1 MNADSRQTGSQGAD
15 GSAGERPLD
24 FGVFFFAAVGDRAQ
38 ETYRLMLDAARRA
51 DELGFGF
58 VSTPERHFHRFGGA
72 FPNPAVTS
80 AAIAA
85 VTSRIQIRAGSV
97 VTPLHPAA
105 RIVEDFAMVDG
116 ISNGRVAISVGSGWN
131 VNDFVIAPEK
141 YETRREQM
149 IKDVNGH
156 PDRLAHRSLELP
168 QPAGRRD
175 HAARLP
181 APGADDLSV
190 WVTASRSEG
199 TFREAGRLGCNILT
213 HLENQDVESLSD
225 KIALYRTARAEAG
238 WDGPGKVTVMMHT
251 YVADD
256 AAEAREVGGG
266 ALRDHLL
273 SAIDLEAL
281 AVEAGRPDERQQAGP
296 RGALRGERP
305 AQARRARRQPL
316 PVRELADRLGRG
328 VHRRPPAGCARPAST
343 RSPAWWTSSPTR
355 SWCSPP
361 WSASPRSAARPPLL
375 PSRCSPPDPPA
386 PTPRKSPPHP
396 ASPHP

>member
-149 IKDVNGH
+149 IKDVTDIRTAWRTGH
-156 PDRLAHRSLELP
+156 WTGPNPLGAETTLP
-168 QPAGRRD
+168 VFPRPVQ
-175 HAARLP
+175 
-181 APGADDLSV
+181 DDLSV

-266 ALRDHLL
+266 ALRDYLL

-281 AVEAGRPDERQQAGP
+281 AVEAGGRMSGNKQGREVLSAVS
-296 RGALRGERP
+296 
-305 AQARRARRQPL
+305 AQRKLAELGVNRYLSGNSLIGSVEECTETARRVRAAGVDEIACLVDFVADPELVLASLERVAAVRREAAAPAE
-316 PVRELADRLGRG
+316 PVLA
-328 VHRRPPAGCARPAST
+328 A
-343 RSPAWWTSSPTR
+343 
-355 SWCSPP
+355 
-361 WSASPRSAARPPLL
+361 
-375 PSRCSPPDPPA
+375 
-386 PTPRKSPPHP
+386 
-396 ASPHP
+396 

>member
-85 VTSRIQIRAGSV
+85 VTGRIQIRAGSV

-116 ISNGRVAISVGSGWN
+116 ISGGRVAISVGSGWN
-131 VNDFVIAPEK
+131 VNDFVIAPDK
-141 YETRREQM
+141 YENRREQM
-149 IKDVNGH
+149 IKDVGDIRTAWRTGH
-156 PDRLAHRSLELP
+156 WTGPNPLGVETTLP
-168 QPAGRRD
+168 VFPRPVQ
-175 HAARLP
+175 
-181 APGADDLSV
+181 DDLSV

-213 HLENQDVESLSD
+213 HLENQDVESLGD
-225 KIALYRTARAEAG
+225 KIALYRAARAEAG
-238 WDGPGKVTVMMHT
+238 WEGPGTITVMMHT

-256 AAEAREVGGG
+256 ADEARRVGGG
-266 ALRDHLL
+266 SLRDYLL

-281 AVEAGRPDERQQAGP
+281 AVEAGGRMSGNKQGREVLSAVK
-296 RGALRGERP
+296 
-305 AQARRARRQPL
+305 AQRKLAELGLNRYLSGNSLIGSVEECTETARRVRAAGVDEIACLVDFVADPELVLASLERVAAVRREAATAAEPA
-316 PVRELADRLGRG
+316 LA
-328 VHRRPPAGCARPAST
+328 A
-343 RSPAWWTSSPTR
+343 
-355 SWCSPP
+355 
-361 WSASPRSAARPPLL
+361 
-375 PSRCSPPDPPA
+375 
-386 PTPRKSPPHP
+386 
-396 ASPHP
+396 

>member
-116 ISNGRVAISVGSGWN
+116 ISGGRVAISVGSGWN

-149 IKDVNGH
+149 IKDVGDIRTAWRTGH
-156 PDRLAHRSLELP
+156 WTGPNPLGAETTLP
-168 QPAGRRD
+168 VFPRPVQE
-175 HAARLP
+175 
-181 APGADDLSV
+181 DLSV

-225 KIALYRTARAEAG
+225 KIALYRAARAEAG
-238 WDGPGKVTVMMHT
+238 WEGPGKVTVMMHT

-256 AAEAREVGGG
+256 AAEAREMGGG
-266 ALRDHLL
+266 ALRDYLL

-281 AVEAGRPDERQQAGP
+281 AVEAGGRMSGNKQGREVLSAVK
-296 RGALRGERP
+296 
-305 AQARRARRQPL
+305 AQRKLAELGVNRYLSGNSLIGSVEECTETARRVRAAGVDEIACLVDFVADPELVLASLERVAAVRREAATPAE
-316 PVRELADRLGRG
+316 PVLA
-328 VHRRPPAGCARPAST
+328 A
-343 RSPAWWTSSPTR
+343 
-355 SWCSPP
+355 
-361 WSASPRSAARPPLL
+361 
-375 PSRCSPPDPPA
+375 
-386 PTPRKSPPHP
+386 
-396 ASPHP
+396 

>member
-1 MNADSRQTGSQGAD
+1 MNADSRQTGSHGAD

-24 FGVFFFAAVGDRAQ
+24 FGVFFFAAVGDRAE

-116 ISNGRVAISVGSGWN
+116 ISGGRVAISVGSGWN

-149 IKDVNGH
+149 IKDVSDIRTAWRTGH
-156 PDRLAHRSLELP
+156 WTGPNPLGVETTLP
-168 QPAGRRD
+168 VFPRPVQE
-175 HAARLP
+175 
-181 APGADDLSV
+181 DLSV

-213 HLENQDVESLSD
+213 HLENQDVASLGD
-225 KIALYRTARAEAG
+225 KIALYRSARAEAG

-256 AAEAREVGGG
+256 AATAREVGGG
-266 ALRDHLL
+266 ALRDYLL

-281 AVEAGRPDERQQAGP
+281 AVEAGGRMSGNKQGREVLSAVK
-296 RGALRGERP
+296 
-305 AQARRARRQPL
+305 AQRKLAELGVNRYLSGNSLIGSVQECTETARRVRAAGVDEIACLVDFVADPRLVLASLERVAAVRR
-316 PVRELADRLGRG
+316 E
-328 VHRRPPAGCARPAST
+328 
-343 RSPAWWTSSPTR
+343 
-355 SWCSPP
+355 
-361 WSASPRSAARPPLL
+361 AARAAEPVL
-375 PSRCSPPDPPA
+375 A
-386 PTPRKSPPHP
+386 
-396 ASPHP
+396 A

>member
-1 MNADSRQTGSQGAD
+1 MNADSRQTGSHGAD
-15 GSAGERPLD
+15 GSAGEQPLD

-51 DELGFGF
+51 DELGLGF

-116 ISNGRVAISVGSGWN
+116 ISGGRVAISVGSGWN
-131 VNDFVIAPEK
+131 VNDFVIAPDK

-149 IKDVNGH
+149 IKDVGAIRTAWRTGNWTG
-156 PDRLAHRSLELP
+156 PNPLGVETTLP
-168 QPAGRRD
+168 VFPRPVQD
-175 HAARLP
+175 E
-181 APGADDLSV
+181 LSV

-213 HLENQDVESLSD
+213 HLENQDVESLGD
-225 KIALYRTARAEAG
+225 KIALYRAARADAG
-238 WDGPGKVTVMMHT
+238 WEGPGTITVMMHT
-251 YVADD
+251 YVTDD
-256 AAEAREVGGG
+256 ADEARRVGGG
-266 ALRDHLL
+266 ALRDYLL

-281 AVEAGRPDERQQAGP
+281 AVEAGGRMSGNKQGREVLSA
-296 RGALRGERP
+296 AK
-305 AQARRARRQPL
+305 AQRKLAELGLNRYLSGNSLIGSVAECTETARR
-316 PVRELADRLGRG
+316 VRAAGVDEIACLVDFVADPELVLASLERVAAVR
-328 VHRRPPAGCARPAST
+328 HAAATAAEPALVA
-343 RSPAWWTSSPTR
+343 
-355 SWCSPP
+355 
-361 WSASPRSAARPPLL
+361 
-375 PSRCSPPDPPA
+375 
-386 PTPRKSPPHP
+386 
-396 ASPHP
+396 

>member
-24 FGVFFFAAVGDRAQ
+24 FGVFFFAAVGDQAQ

-85 VTSRIQIRAGSV
+85 VTTRIQIRAGSV

-116 ISNGRVAISVGSGWN
+116 ISGGRVAISVGSGWN

-149 IKDVNGH
+149 IKDVGDIRTAWRTGH
-156 PDRLAHRSLELP
+156 WTGPNPLGVETTLP
-168 QPAGRRD
+168 VYPRPVQ
-175 HAARLP
+175 
-181 APGADDLSV
+181 DDLSV

-225 KIALYRTARAEAG
+225 KIALYRGARAEAG
-238 WDGPGKVTVMMHT
+238 WEGPGKITVMMHT

-256 AAEAREVGGG
+256 AAEARATGGG
-266 ALRDHLL
+266 SLRDYLL

-281 AVEAGRPDERQQAGP
+281 AVEAGGRMSGNKQGREVLSA
-296 RGALRGERP
+296 AK
-305 AQARRARRQPL
+305 AQRKLAELGVNRYLSGNSLIGSVEECTETARRVRAAGVDEIACLVDFVADPALVLASLERVAAVRR
-316 PVRELADRLGRG
+316 EA
-328 VHRRPPAGCARPAST
+328 A
-343 RSPAWWTSSPTR
+343 
-355 SWCSPP
+355 
-361 WSASPRSAARPPLL
+361 RSAEPVLA
-375 PSRCSPPDPPA
+375 A
-386 PTPRKSPPHP
+386 
-396 ASPHP
+396 

>member
-1 MNADSRQTGSQGAD
+1 MNADSRQTGGQGAD
-15 GSAGERPLD
+15 GSAGERRLD
-24 FGVFFFAAVGDRAQ
+24 FGVFFFAAVGDRAE

-116 ISNGRVAISVGSGWN
+116 ISGGRVAISVGSGWN

-149 IKDVNGH
+149 IRDVTDIRTAWRTGH
-156 PDRLAHRSLELP
+156 WTGPNPLGAETTLP
-168 QPAGRRD
+168 VYPRPVQ
-175 HAARLP
+175 
-181 APGADDLSV
+181 DDLSV
-190 WVTASRSEG
+190 WVTASRSEA
-199 TFREAGRLGCNILT
+199 TFREAGRLGCNVLT

-238 WDGPGKVTVMMHT
+238 WEGPGKITVMMHT

-266 ALRDHLL
+266 SLRDYLL

-281 AVEAGRPDERQQAGP
+281 AVEAGGRMSGNKQGREVLSAVS
-296 RGALRGERP
+296 
-305 AQARRARRQPL
+305 AQRKLAELGVNRYLSGNSLIGSVEECTETARR
-316 PVRELADRLGRG
+316 VRAAGVDEIACLVDFVADPELVLASLERLAA
-328 VHRRPPAGCARPAST
+328 VHREAST
-343 RSPAWWTSSPTR
+343 PAER
-355 SWCSPP
+355 VL
-361 WSASPRSAARPPLL
+361 AA
-375 PSRCSPPDPPA
+375 
-386 PTPRKSPPHP
+386 
-396 ASPHP
+396 

>member
-24 FGVFFFAAVGDRAQ
+24 FGVFFFAAVGDRSE

-116 ISNGRVAISVGSGWN
+116 ISGGRVAISVGSGWN

-149 IKDVNGH
+149 IKDVGDIRTAWRTGH
-156 PDRLAHRSLELP
+156 WTGPNPLGAETTLP
-168 QPAGRRD
+168 VFPRPVQD
-175 HAARLP
+175 E
-181 APGADDLSV
+181 LSV

-225 KIALYRTARAEAG
+225 KIALYRAARAEAG
-238 WDGPGKVTVMMHT
+238 WEGPGKVTVMMHT

-266 ALRDHLL
+266 ALRDYLL

-281 AVEAGRPDERQQAGP
+281 AVEAGGRMSGNKQGREVLSAVK
-296 RGALRGERP
+296 
-305 AQARRARRQPL
+305 AQRKLAELGLNRYLSGNSLIGSVEECTETARRVRAAGVDEIACLVDFVADPELVLASLERVAAVRRAAAAPAE
-316 PVRELADRLGRG
+316 PVLA
-328 VHRRPPAGCARPAST
+328 A
-343 RSPAWWTSSPTR
+343 
-355 SWCSPP
+355 
-361 WSASPRSAARPPLL
+361 
-375 PSRCSPPDPPA
+375 
-386 PTPRKSPPHP
+386 
-396 ASPHP
+396 

>member
-24 FGVFFFAAVGDRAQ
+24 FGVFFFAAVGDRAE

-116 ISNGRVAISVGSGWN
+116 ISGGRVAISVGSGWN

-149 IKDVNGH
+149 IKDVTDIRTAWRTGH
-156 PDRLAHRSLELP
+156 WTGPNPLGAETTLP
-168 QPAGRRD
+168 VFPRPVQ
-175 HAARLP
+175 
-181 APGADDLSV
+181 DDLSV

-238 WDGPGKVTVMMHT
+238 WEGPGKVTVMMHT

-256 AAEAREVGGG
+256 ADEARRVGGG
-266 ALRDHLL
+266 ALRDYLL

-281 AVEAGRPDERQQAGP
+281 AVEAGGRMSGNKQGREVLSAVKAQRKLAELGVNRYLSGNSLIGSVEECAGT
-296 RGALRGERP
+296 
-305 AQARRARRQPL
+305 ARRVRAAGVDEIACLVDFVADPGLVLASLERVAAVRREAAAPAE
-316 PVRELADRLGRG
+316 PVLA
-328 VHRRPPAGCARPAST
+328 A
-343 RSPAWWTSSPTR
+343 
-355 SWCSPP
+355 
-361 WSASPRSAARPPLL
+361 
-375 PSRCSPPDPPA
+375 
-386 PTPRKSPPHP
+386 
-396 ASPHP
+396 

>member
-1 MNADSRQTGSQGAD
+1 MNADSRQTGGQGAD
-15 GSAGERPLD
+15 GSAGERRLD
-24 FGVFFFAAVGDRAQ
+24 FGVFFFAAVGDRAE

-116 ISNGRVAISVGSGWN
+116 ISGGRVAISVGSGWN

-149 IKDVNGH
+149 IRDVTDIRTAWRTGH
-156 PDRLAHRSLELP
+156 WTGPNPLGAETTLP
-168 QPAGRRD
+168 VFPRPVQ
-175 HAARLP
+175 
-181 APGADDLSV
+181 DDLSV
-190 WVTASRSEG
+190 WVTASRSEA
-199 TFREAGRLGCNILT
+199 TFREAGRLGCNVLT

-238 WDGPGKVTVMMHT
+238 WEGPGKITVMMHT

-266 ALRDHLL
+266 SLRDYLL

-281 AVEAGRPDERQQAGP
+281 AVEAGGRMSGNKQGREVLSAVS
-296 RGALRGERP
+296 
-305 AQARRARRQPL
+305 AQRKLAELGVNRYLSGNSLIGSVEECTETARR
-316 PVRELADRLGRG
+316 VRAAGVDEIACLVDFVADPGLVLASLERLAA
-328 VHRRPPAGCARPAST
+328 VHREAST
-343 RSPAWWTSSPTR
+343 PAER
-355 SWCSPP
+355 VL
-361 WSASPRSAARPPLL
+361 AA
-375 PSRCSPPDPPA
+375 
-386 PTPRKSPPHP
+386 
-396 ASPHP
+396 

>member
-1 MNADSRQTGSQGAD
+1 MNADSRQTAGQGAD

-24 FGVFFFAAVGDRAQ
+24 FGVFFFAAVGDRAE

-116 ISNGRVAISVGSGWN
+116 ISGGRVAISVGSGWN

-149 IKDVNGH
+149 IKDVVDIRTAWRTGH
-156 PDRLAHRSLELP
+156 WTGPNPLGAETTLP
-168 QPAGRRD
+168 VFPRPVQ
-175 HAARLP
+175 
-181 APGADDLSV
+181 DDLSV

-213 HLENQDVESLSD
+213 HLENQDVESLSG
-225 KIALYRTARAEAG
+225 KIALYRAARAEAG

-256 AAEAREVGGG
+256 AAEARAVGGG
-266 ALRDHLL
+266 ALRDYLL

-281 AVEAGRPDERQQAGP
+281 AVEAGGRMSGNKQGRDVLSAVK
-296 RGALRGERP
+296 
-305 AQARRARRQPL
+305 AQRKLAELGLNRYLSGNSLIGSVEECTATARRVRAAGVDEIACLVDFVADPALVLASLERVAAVRREAAAPAE
-316 PVRELADRLGRG
+316 PVLA
-328 VHRRPPAGCARPAST
+328 A
-343 RSPAWWTSSPTR
+343 
-355 SWCSPP
+355 
-361 WSASPRSAARPPLL
+361 
-375 PSRCSPPDPPA
+375 
-386 PTPRKSPPHP
+386 
-396 ASPHP
+396 

>member
-15 GSAGERPLD
+15 GPADEQPLD

-116 ISNGRVAISVGSGWN
+116 ISGGRVAISVGSGWN

-149 IKDVNGH
+149 IKDVTDIRTAWRTGH
-156 PDRLAHRSLELP
+156 WTGPNPLGAETTLP
-168 QPAGRRD
+168 VFPRPVQ
-175 HAARLP
+175 
-181 APGADDLSV
+181 DDLSV

-213 HLENQDVESLSD
+213 HLENQDVASLSG
-225 KIALYRTARAEAG
+225 KIALYRAARAEAG
-238 WDGPGKVTVMMHT
+238 WEGPGKVTVMMHT

-256 AAEAREVGGG
+256 AAEARRVGGG
-266 ALRDHLL
+266 SLRDYLL

-281 AVEAGRPDERQQAGP
+281 AVEAGGRMSGNKQGREVLSAVS
-296 RGALRGERP
+296 
-305 AQARRARRQPL
+305 AQRKLAELGVNRYLSGNSLIGSVEECTATARRVRAAGVDEIACLVDFVADPELVLASLERVAAVRR
-316 PVRELADRLGRG
+316 EAS
-328 VHRRPPAGCARPAST
+328 PPAEPAL
-343 RSPAWWTSSPTR
+343 
-355 SWCSPP
+355 
-361 WSASPRSAARPPLL
+361 AA
-375 PSRCSPPDPPA
+375 
-386 PTPRKSPPHP
+386 
-396 ASPHP
+396 

>member
-1 MNADSRQTGSQGAD
+1 MNADSRQTGGQGAD
-15 GSAGERPLD
+15 GSAGERRLD
-24 FGVFFFAAVGDRAQ
+24 FGVFFFAAVGDRAE

-116 ISNGRVAISVGSGWN
+116 ISGGRVAISVGSGWN

-149 IKDVNGH
+149 IRDVTDIRTAWRTGH
-156 PDRLAHRSLELP
+156 WTGPNPLGAETTLP
-168 QPAGRRD
+168 VFPRPVQ
-175 HAARLP
+175 
-181 APGADDLSV
+181 DDLSV
-190 WVTASRSEG
+190 WVTASRSEA
-199 TFREAGRLGCNILT
+199 TFREAGRLGCNVLT

-238 WDGPGKVTVMMHT
+238 WEGPGKITVMMHT

-256 AAEAREVGGG
+256 ADEAREVGGG
-266 ALRDHLL
+266 SLRDYLL

-281 AVEAGRPDERQQAGP
+281 AVEAGGRMSGNKQGREVLSAVS
-296 RGALRGERP
+296 
-305 AQARRARRQPL
+305 AQRKLAELGVNRYLSGNSLIGSVEECTETARR
-316 PVRELADRLGRG
+316 VRAAGVDEIACLVDFVADPELVLASLERLAA
-328 VHRRPPAGCARPAST
+328 VHREAST
-343 RSPAWWTSSPTR
+343 PAER
-355 SWCSPP
+355 VL
-361 WSASPRSAARPPLL
+361 AA
-375 PSRCSPPDPPA
+375 
-386 PTPRKSPPHP
+386 
-396 ASPHP
+396 

>member
-1 MNADSRQTGSQGAD
+1 MNADSRQTGSKDAD

-24 FGVFFFAAVGDRAQ
+24 FGVFFFAAVGDRAE

-51 DELGFGF
+51 DQLGFGF

-85 VTSRIQIRAGSV
+85 VTERVQIRAGSV

-116 ISNGRVAISVGSGWN
+116 ISGGRVAISVGSGWN

-149 IKDVNGH
+149 IKDVGDIRTAWRTGH
-156 PDRLAHRSLELP
+156 WTGPNPLGAETTLP
-168 QPAGRRD
+168 VFPRPVQE
-175 HAARLP
+175 
-181 APGADDLSV
+181 DLSV

-213 HLENQDVESLSD
+213 HLENQDVESLGD
-225 KIALYRTARAEAG
+225 KIALYRAARAEAG
-238 WDGPGKVTVMMHT
+238 WEGPGTVTVMMHT

-256 AAEAREVGGG
+256 AAGAREVGGG
-266 ALRDHLL
+266 SLRDYLL

-281 AVEAGRPDERQQAGP
+281 AVEAGGRMSGNKQGREVLSAVK
-296 RGALRGERP
+296 
-305 AQARRARRQPL
+305 AQRKLAELGVNRYLSGNSLIGSVQECTETARRVRAAGVDEIACLVDFVADPALVLASLERVAAVRTAAAVPAE
-316 PVRELADRLGRG
+316 PVLA
-328 VHRRPPAGCARPAST
+328 A
-343 RSPAWWTSSPTR
+343 
-355 SWCSPP
+355 
-361 WSASPRSAARPPLL
+361 
-375 PSRCSPPDPPA
+375 
-386 PTPRKSPPHP
+386 
-396 ASPHP
+396 

>member
-149 IKDVNGH
+149 IKDVTDIRTAWRTGH
-156 PDRLAHRSLELP
+156 WTGPNPLGAETTLP
-168 QPAGRRD
+168 VFPRPVQ
-175 HAARLP
+175 
-181 APGADDLSV
+181 DDLSV

-256 AAEAREVGGG
+256 VAEARAVGGG
-266 ALRDHLL
+266 ALRDYLL

-281 AVEAGRPDERQQAGP
+281 AVEAGGRMSGNKQGREVLSAVS
-296 RGALRGERP
+296 
-305 AQARRARRQPL
+305 AQRKLAELGVNRYLSGNSLIGSVEECTETARRVRAAGVDEIACLVDFVADPELVLASLERVAAVRREAATPAE
-316 PVRELADRLGRG
+316 PVLA
-328 VHRRPPAGCARPAST
+328 A
-343 RSPAWWTSSPTR
+343 
-355 SWCSPP
+355 
-361 WSASPRSAARPPLL
+361 
-375 PSRCSPPDPPA
+375 
-386 PTPRKSPPHP
+386 
-396 ASPHP
+396 

>member
-1 MNADSRQTGSQGAD
+1 MNADSRQTGSHGAD

-24 FGVFFFAAVGDRAQ
+24 FGVFFFAAVGDRAE

-116 ISNGRVAISVGSGWN
+116 ISGGRVAISVGSGWN

-149 IKDVNGH
+149 IKDVTDIRTAWRTGH
-156 PDRLAHRSLELP
+156 WTGPNPLGVETTLP
-168 QPAGRRD
+168 VFPRPVQ
-175 HAARLP
+175 
-181 APGADDLSV
+181 DDLSV

-213 HLENQDVESLSD
+213 HLENQDVESLGD
-225 KIALYRTARAEAG
+225 KIALYRSARAEAG

-256 AAEAREVGGG
+256 AATAREVGGG
-266 ALRDHLL
+266 ALRDYLL

-281 AVEAGRPDERQQAGP
+281 AVEAGGRMSGNKQGREVLSAVK
-296 RGALRGERP
+296 
-305 AQARRARRQPL
+305 AQRKLAELGVNRYLSGNSLIGSVEECTETARRVRAAGVDEIACLVDFVADPRLVLASLERVAAVRR
-316 PVRELADRLGRG
+316 E
-328 VHRRPPAGCARPAST
+328 
-343 RSPAWWTSSPTR
+343 
-355 SWCSPP
+355 
-361 WSASPRSAARPPLL
+361 AARAAEPVL
-375 PSRCSPPDPPA
+375 A
-386 PTPRKSPPHP
+386 
-396 ASPHP
+396 A

>member
-1 MNADSRQTGSQGAD
+1 MNADSRQTGGQGAD
-15 GSAGERPLD
+15 GSAGERRLD
-24 FGVFFFAAVGDRAQ
+24 FGVFFFAAVGDRAE

-116 ISNGRVAISVGSGWN
+116 ISGGRVAISVGSGWN

-149 IKDVNGH
+149 IRDVTDIRTAWRTGH
-156 PDRLAHRSLELP
+156 WTGPNPLGAETTLP
-168 QPAGRRD
+168 VFPRPVQ
-175 HAARLP
+175 
-181 APGADDLSV
+181 DDLSV
-190 WVTASRSEG
+190 WVTASRSEA
-199 TFREAGRLGCNILT
+199 TFREAGRLGCNVLT

-238 WDGPGKVTVMMHT
+238 WEGPGKITVMMHT

-266 ALRDHLL
+266 SLRDYLL

-281 AVEAGRPDERQQAGP
+281 AVEAGGRMSGNKQGREVLSAVS
-296 RGALRGERP
+296 
-305 AQARRARRQPL
+305 AQRKLAELGVNRYLSGNSLIGSVEECTETARR
-316 PVRELADRLGRG
+316 VRAAGVDEIACLVDFVADPELVLASLERLAA
-328 VHRRPPAGCARPAST
+328 VHREAST
-343 RSPAWWTSSPTR
+343 PAER
-355 SWCSPP
+355 VL
-361 WSASPRSAARPPLL
+361 AA
-375 PSRCSPPDPPA
+375 
-386 PTPRKSPPHP
+386 
-396 ASPHP
+396 

>member
-1 MNADSRQTGSQGAD
+1 MNADSRQTGSHGAH

-24 FGVFFFAAVGDRAQ
+24 FGVFFFAAVGDRAE

-116 ISNGRVAISVGSGWN
+116 ISGGRVAISVGSGWN

-149 IKDVNGH
+149 IKDVTDIRTAWRTGH
-156 PDRLAHRSLELP
+156 WTGPNPLGVETTLP
-168 QPAGRRD
+168 VFPRPVQE
-175 HAARLP
+175 
-181 APGADDLSV
+181 DLSV

-213 HLENQDVESLSD
+213 HLENQDVESLGD
-225 KIALYRTARAEAG
+225 KIALYRSARAEAG

-256 AAEAREVGGG
+256 AATAREVGGG
-266 ALRDHLL
+266 ALRDYLL

-281 AVEAGRPDERQQAGP
+281 AVEAGGRMSGNKQGREVLSAVK
-296 RGALRGERP
+296 
-305 AQARRARRQPL
+305 AQRKLAELGVNRYLSGNSLIGSVEECTETARRVRAAGVDEIACLVDFVADPQLVLASLERVAAVRR
-316 PVRELADRLGRG
+316 E
-328 VHRRPPAGCARPAST
+328 
-343 RSPAWWTSSPTR
+343 
-355 SWCSPP
+355 
-361 WSASPRSAARPPLL
+361 AARAAEPVL
-375 PSRCSPPDPPA
+375 A
-386 PTPRKSPPHP
+386 
-396 ASPHP
+396 A

>member
-15 GSAGERPLD
+15 GSAGKRPLD
-24 FGVFFFAAVGDRAQ
+24 FGVFFFAAVGDRAE

-116 ISNGRVAISVGSGWN
+116 ISGGRVAISVGSGWN

-149 IKDVNGH
+149 IKDVGDIRTAWRTGH
-156 PDRLAHRSLELP
+156 WTGPNPLGAETTLP
-168 QPAGRRD
+168 VFPRPVQE
-175 HAARLP
+175 
-181 APGADDLSV
+181 DLSV

-225 KIALYRTARAEAG
+225 KIALYRAARAEAG
-238 WDGPGKVTVMMHT
+238 WEGPGKVTVMMHT

-266 ALRDHLL
+266 ALRDYLL

-281 AVEAGRPDERQQAGP
+281 AVEAGGRMSGNKQGREVLSAVK
-296 RGALRGERP
+296 
-305 AQARRARRQPL
+305 AQRKLAELGVNRYLSGNSLIGSVEECTETARRVRAAGVDEIACLVDFVADPELVLASLERVAAVRREAATPAE
-316 PVRELADRLGRG
+316 PVLA
-328 VHRRPPAGCARPAST
+328 A
-343 RSPAWWTSSPTR
+343 
-355 SWCSPP
+355 
-361 WSASPRSAARPPLL
+361 
-375 PSRCSPPDPPA
+375 
-386 PTPRKSPPHP
+386 
-396 ASPHP
+396 

>member
-116 ISNGRVAISVGSGWN
+116 ISGGRVAISVGSGWN

-149 IKDVNGH
+149 IKDVTDIRTAWRTGRWTGPNPLG
-156 PDRLAHRSLELP
+156 AQTTLP
-168 QPAGRRD
+168 VFPRPVQ
-175 HAARLP
+175 
-181 APGADDLSV
+181 DDLSV

-213 HLENQDVESLSD
+213 HLENQDVESLSG
-225 KIALYRTARAEAG
+225 KIALFRAARAEAG
-238 WDGPGKVTVMMHT
+238 WEGPGKVTVMMHT

-256 AAEAREVGGG
+256 AAEARRVGGG
-266 ALRDHLL
+266 SLRDYLL

-281 AVEAGRPDERQQAGP
+281 AVEAGGRMSGDKQGREVLSAAG
-296 RGALRGERP
+296 
-305 AQARRARRQPL
+305 AQRKLAELGVNRYLSGNSLIGSVQECAETARRVRAAGVDEIACLVDFVADPELVLGSLERLASVRREASAPAE
-316 PVRELADRLGRG
+316 PALA
-328 VHRRPPAGCARPAST
+328 A
-343 RSPAWWTSSPTR
+343 
-355 SWCSPP
+355 
-361 WSASPRSAARPPLL
+361 
-375 PSRCSPPDPPA
+375 
-386 PTPRKSPPHP
+386 
-396 ASPHP
+396 